1 MCLFKKKKKFVYSFD
16 EAKGMSKD
24 ILGGKGANLAEM
36 VSMGLPIPMGFT
48 ISTEA
53 CDAYYK
59 NGKKNSDQVLAEIEE
74 KLQRLEKHMGKKL
87 GDAQDPLLVS
97 VRSGAK
103 DSMPGMMDTVLNL
116 GLNDESVQGL
126 IAKTGNARFA
136 WDSYRR
142 FIQMFGDVV
151 MEVPHHDFEHALQ
164 TVKEAKGVKL
174 DTELETD
181 DLKKVVELYKEAIL
195 KATGKMFPNNGREQL
210 AMSINAVF

>member
-1 MCLFKKKKKFVYSFD
+1 MCLFKKKKKYVYSFD
-16 EAKGMSKD
+16 EARGIGKD

-36 VSMGLPIPMGFT
+36 VAMGLPIPQGFT

-53 CDAYYK
+53 CDLYYK
-59 NGKKNSDQVLAEIEE
+59 NNKSNSQEVLTEIEA
-74 KLQRLEKHMGKKL
+74 KLQKLEKQTGKKL
-87 GDAQDPLLVS
+87 GDPVDPLLVS

-116 GLNDESVQGL
+116 GLNDESVEGL
-126 IAKTGNARFA
+126 VAKTNNPRFA

-164 TVKEAKGVKL
+164 SVK
-174 DTELETD
+174 TE
-181 DLKKVVELYKEAIL
+181 K
-195 KATGKMFPNNGREQL
+195 
-210 AMSINAVF
+210 